1 MLFKTLLPLYL
12 ILALSHICH
21 GQSKLSGLVT
31 DQNHLPLP
39 GVILHIEQ
47 SQYSLSTDLSGNF
60 AFYKLKDGLI
70 KVHCRLMGYKDTTVQ
85 INMIG
90 ATTLKTQLR
99 AKPLFF
105 MVRLEEFESPAF

>member
-12 ILALSHICH
+12 ILALPHICH

-31 DQNHLPLP
+31 DENQIPLP

-47 SQYSLSTDLSGNF
+47 SQYSLSTDLFGNF

-70 KVHCRLMGYKDTTVQ
+70 NVHLRLLGYNDTTIQVKIEQ
-85 INMIG
+85 NY
-90 ATTLKTQLR
+90 
-99 AKPLFF
+99 FY
-105 MVRLEEFESPAF
+105 